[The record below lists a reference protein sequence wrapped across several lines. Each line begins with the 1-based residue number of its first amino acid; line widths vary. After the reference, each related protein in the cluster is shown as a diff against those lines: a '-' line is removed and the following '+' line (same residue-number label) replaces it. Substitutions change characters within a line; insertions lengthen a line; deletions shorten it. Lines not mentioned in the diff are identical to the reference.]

1 MNNVLYLFILN
12 LLPRKKFKTRS
23 GDTVRLMDLLEE
35 GLKRS
40 MDKLKEKGRDK
51 VSPSNSDEIS
61 IFSCHPEKPPSN
73 SLCMPEYSVQN
84 RSIDLKCDQ
93 GPAVPITEYINHN
106 SFALRNEEPPNAQ

>member
-1 MNNVLYLFILN
+1 MVNLVPYATSFCCDENIVMNNVLYVFILN

-51 VSPSNSDEIS
+51 VSPSHSDEMS
-61 IFSCHPEKPPSN
+61 AFSCP
-73 SLCMPEYSVQN
+73 
-84 RSIDLKCDQ
+84 
-93 GPAVPITEYINHN
+93 
-106 SFALRNEEPPNAQ
+106 